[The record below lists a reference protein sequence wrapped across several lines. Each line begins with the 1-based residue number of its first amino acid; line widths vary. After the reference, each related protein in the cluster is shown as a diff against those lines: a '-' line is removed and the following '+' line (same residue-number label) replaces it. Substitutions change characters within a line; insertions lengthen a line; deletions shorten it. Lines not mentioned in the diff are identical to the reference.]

1 MRLLAVLAPLLLAGC
16 VERMLEI
23 RSEPAQADVYRDGER
38 LGQTPIV
45 INYEHYGT
53 REITLVKEGYR
64 SHRQL
69 VVLNSPW
76 WQVFPF
82 DLITDV
88 VLPFTF
94 TDRVELAVTLEKEPP
109 LNEAIQETLK
119 RAEEARKKASPPEES
134 P

>member
-1 MRLLAVLAPLLLAGC
+1 MRFLVLLLPVALTGC

-23 RSEPAQADVYRDGER
+23 RSEPSQAEVYRDGER
-38 LGQTPIV
+38 LGQTPLV
-45 INYEHYGT
+45 MNYEHYGT

-69 VVLNSPW
+69 VELNSPW
-76 WQVFPF
+76 WQIFPF

-94 TDRVELAVTLEKEPP
+94 TDRVELVVTLEKQPP
-109 LNEAIQETLK
+109 LKEAIQETLK
-119 RAEEARKKASPPEES
+119 RAEEARKKASAPEES